1 MIKLLVILFIIK
13 LYARNIFTLYLVI
26 KQNMT
31 FYSLSKAETI
41 INESDIDDVVKWI
54 YTTITSNI
62 KTFSGILLIL
72 S

>member
-13 LYARNIFTLYLVI
+13 LYARNIFTVYLVI

>member
-26 KQNMT
+26 KQNLT

-41 INESDIDDVVKWI
+41 INESDIDDVVK
-54 YTTITSNI
+54 
-62 KTFSGILLIL
+62 
-72 S
+72 